1 MSQITPREQFTKMV
15 SCEESRLQS
24 LESSIFCWEVLSH
37 IPVIG
42 CYLCRWRLYAASIA
56 YVWLRRSTAFAG
68 SVTDLSPS
76 SRRKLLYTSLSHL
89 NQILVP
95 QLWQSF
101 EGGTWLLQVTIGAS
115 MSRQACKTN
124 PVQLSHSLIKT
135 ICYPNIFKISN
146 DATEHGCK
154 HEKEALAAYELTTKK
169 RQVNFKV
176 EECGLFVNLQYPL
189 VACHARF
196 PLQLWLLRWGVWWD

>member
-1 MSQITPREQFTKMV
+1 MRSPDCKVRK
-15 SCEESRLQS
+15 
-24 LESSIFCWEVLSH
+24 VLSSVGKSW
-37 IPVIG
+37 VI
-42 CYLCRWRLYAASIA
+42 S
-56 YVWLRRSTAFAG
+56 RSLDAIFVDGDYMLLALLTCDLEG
-68 SVTDLSPS
+68 QQLLLVQSDLSPS